1 MRFCWRC
8 WLKLKWCL
16 TMTHKDATSFVNALL
31 ARMTLEDKIGQLV
44 MVRPEYAPGSQ
55 CVIAEGQREAIR
67 AGKIGSM
74 LDIWG
79 AEATRDAQSVA
90 VKESRLGIP
99 LLFAHD
105 VLHGYETIF
114 PTPLGEAAAFSPKL
128 WEKTARAATVEMTAG
143 GVALTFAPMLDAAR
157 DPRWGRIVESF
168 GEDPWLGGRFA
179 EAKVRGF
186 QGAGQGAAQ
195 AGADLSAADAVAATA
210 KHLGAYGAV
219 TAGREYAAV
228 DISPR
233 TLHEVHLPA
242 FRAAVDKGV
251 AAIMPAFTSLNG
263 VPMTGNADILQDV
276 VRRRWEFDGVMI
288 SDFGAVGELIA
299 HGVAGDLAE
308 AAGLALAAGID
319 IDMASEAYPKGL
331 AEALSRGLITEAQID
346 AAVTRVLLLK
356 ARLGLFDDAFRRG
369 ATPVTP
375 AQREAHRQ
383 LAREAARRSMVLL
396 QDREN
401 LLPLNACAPRHLAVI
416 GPFADAPGDMLGP
429 WHAAGD
435 EAATAS
441 FFTGLKAA
449 LPGWQVS
456 HARGAGVEI
465 VESRARN
472 DALDL
477 AEEADITVLC
487 LGEASHMCGEAT
499 SRANPGIPHSQRQL
513 AEAVLAIGKPVVV
526 VLTCGRPLI
535 APWLFEAANCV
546 LAAWFPGSEAGNAL
560 ADILTG
566 AHAPSGKLPVSWPAA
581 VGQIPITYAE
591 RVTGRPA
598 NPAEQQ
604 TSKYLDAPVSPQF
617 PFGHGLTYTR
627 FAYANL
633 RVSPETVRPG
643 DTIHA
648 EVDITNEG
656 NVPAQETAFLFVRDA
671 LASVVRPVMELKAM
685 GKITLAPGETGVA
698 QFTLSTDDLA
708 FYDDAGNPCL
718 EPGQFKVL
726 VGARADR
733 DALLAAD
740 ITLQSE

>member
-1 MRFCWRC
+1 
-8 WLKLKWCL
+8 
-16 TMTHKDATSFVNALL
+16 
-31 ARMTLEDKIGQLV
+31 MTLEDKIGQLI
-44 MVRPEYAPGSQ
+44 MMRPEFAPSSQ
-55 CVIAEGQREAIR
+55 NVIADGQREAIR

-79 AEATRDAQSVA
+79 ADATRDAQGVA

-114 PTPLGEAAAFSPKL
+114 PVPLGEAAAFSPDL
-128 WEKTARAATVEMTAG
+128 WEKTARAAAVEMTAG

-157 DPRWGRIVESF
+157 DPRWGRMVESF
-168 GEDPWLGGRFA
+168 GEDPWLGGQFA

-195 AGADLSAADAVAATA
+195 AGADFSTVDAVAATA

-233 TLHEVHLPA
+233 TLHAVHLPA

-263 VPMTGNADILQDV
+263 VPMTGHVALLQDI
-276 VRRRWEFDGVMI
+276 VRKRWGFDGVMV
-288 SDFGAVGELIA
+288 SDFGAVAELIA

-308 AAGLALAAGID
+308 AAALALSAGID

-331 AEALSRGLITEAQID
+331 AEALARGLITEAQID

-356 ARLGLFDDAFRRG
+356 AWLGLFDDAFRRG

-396 QDREN
+396 QDREG
-401 LLPLNACAPRHLAVI
+401 LLPLNTAAPRHLAVI
-416 GPFADAPGDMLGP
+416 GPFADAPCDMLGP

-435 EAATAS
+435 EAATVS

-456 HARGAGVEI
+456 HARGAGAEI

-487 LGEASHMCGEAT
+487 IGEASHMCGEAT

-513 AEAVLAIGKPVVV
+513 AEAVLAIGKPVIV
-526 VLTCGRPLI
+526 VLICGRPLI
-535 APWLFEAANCV
+535 APWLFEAADCV
-546 LAAWFPGSEAGNAL
+546 LAAWFPGSETGNAL

-581 VGQIPITYAE
+581 IGQIPITYAE
-591 RVTGRPA
+591 RATGRPA
-598 NPAEQQ
+598 NAAEQQ

-617 PFGHGLTYTR
+617 PFGHGVTYTH
-627 FAYANL
+627 FIYANL
-633 RVSPETVRPG
+633 RVSSETVRPG
-643 DTIHA
+643 DTILV
-648 EVDITNEG
+648 EVNITNAG
-656 NVPAQETAFLFVRDA
+656 NASAEETAFLFIRDT
-671 LASVVRPVMELKAM
+671 LASVVRPVMELKATA
-685 GKITLAPGETGVA
+685 KVVLAPGETGVVS
-698 QFTLSTDDLA
+698 TMLSASDLA
-708 FYDDAGNPCL
+708 FPDNTGNPCL
-718 EPGQFKVL
+718 EPGHFEVL

-733 DALLAAD
+733 DALLAAS
-740 ITLQSE
+740 INLQSE

>member
-1 MRFCWRC
+1 MWGLIEFE
-8 WLKLKWCL
+8 WCL
-16 TMTHKDATSFVNALL
+16 TMTHREATSFVNALL
-31 ARMTLEDKIGQLV
+31 ARMSLEDKIGQLT
-44 MVRPEYAPGSQ
+44 MTRPAFAAGSQ
-55 CVIAEGQREAIR
+55 SIIADSQREAIR

-79 AEATRDAQSVA
+79 ADATHDAQTLA

-114 PTPLGEAAAFSPKL
+114 PTPLGEAAAFSHAL
-128 WEKTARAATVEMTAG
+128 WEKTARAAAVEMTAG

-157 DPRWGRIVESF
+157 DPRWGRMVESF
-168 GEDPWLGGRFA
+168 GEDPWMGSRFA

-186 QGAGQGAAQ
+186 QRAGQGAAQ
-195 AGADLSAADAVAATA
+195 GNADLSAADAAAATA

-242 FRAAVDKGV
+242 FRAAVEAGA

-263 VPMTGNADILQDV
+263 APMTGNADILQDI
-276 VRRRWEFDGVMI
+276 VRKRWGFDGVII
-288 SDFGAVGELIA
+288 SDFGAVAELIT

-308 AAGLALAAGID
+308 AAALALAAGVD
-319 IDMASEAYPKGL
+319 IDMASEAYPQGL
-331 AEALSRGLITEAQID
+331 AEALSRGLIIEAQID
-346 AAVTRVLLLK
+346 AAVTRVLMLK
-356 ARLGLFDDAFRRG
+356 VRLGLFDDAFQRG
-369 ATPVTP
+369 ATPVPP
-375 AQREAHRQ
+375 AQRTEHRR
-383 LAREAARRSMVLL
+383 LAREAARASMVLL
-396 QDREN
+396 ADREGV
-401 LLPLNACAPRHLAVI
+401 LPLNAAAPRHLAVI

-435 EAATAS
+435 EAATVS
-441 FFTGLKAA
+441 FLAGLKSA
-449 LPGWQVS
+449 LLGWQVS
-456 HARGAGVEI
+456 HAKGAGAEV

-487 LGEASHMCGEAT
+487 IGEASHMCGEAT
-499 SRANPGIPHSQRQL
+499 SRADPGIPASQRQL
-513 AEAVLAIGKPVVV
+513 AEAVLAIGKPVIV

-535 APWLFEAANCV
+535 APWLFEAADCV

-560 ADILTG
+560 ADIITG

-581 VGQIPITYAE
+581 VGQIPVTYAE
-591 RVTGRPA
+591 RRTGRPA
-598 NPAEQQ
+598 NPDEQQ
-604 TSKYLDAPVSPQF
+604 TSKYLDAPVLPQF

-633 RVSPETVRPG
+633 RVSPQTVRPG
-643 DTIHA
+643 DTICA

-656 NVPAQETAFLFVRDA
+656 PARAEETAFLFLCDT
-671 LASVVRPVMELKAM
+671 LASVVRPVMELKAIS
-685 GKITLAPGETGVA
+685 KVVLAQGETGVA
-698 QFTLSTDDLA
+698 RFVLSTDDLA
-708 FYDDAGNPCL
+708 FFDSAGNPCL
-718 EPGQFKVL
+718 EPGQFEVL

-733 DALLAAD
+733 NALLAAG
-740 ITLQSE
+740 ITLTA